1 MNKQEQITVQ
11 NLILNKI
18 ISLKDCARMSGCDV
32 LRFTKLITGEQLTSE
47 DRIKDM
53 IEDLKS
59 YE

>member
-11 NLILNKI
+11 NLILNKR

>member
-1 MNKQEQITVQ
+1 MNKQEQTTVQ
-11 NLILNKI
+11 NLILKKKI
-18 ISLKDCARMSGCDV
+18 SYKDCARMSGCDV